1 MGAIDF
7 MGWVTKVTEYKS
19 ATTMKQRM
27 QVTAMTTKPQTLTSI
42 SSGVR
47 FGFWLVCIDLFLQDG
62 CDQIFWTLL
71 GE

>member
-1 MGAIDF
+1 MGAIDL

-19 ATTMKQRM
+19 ATTMKQSIN
-27 QVTAMTTKPQTLTSI
+27 VTATTTKPQILTSI

-47 FGFWLVCIDLFLQDG
+47 FCFWLDIVHLLFKYW

-71 GE
+71 RE